1 MSTPSYS
8 NTEIPIKFASREISA
23 TDEFRSKWSGKNA
36 AIVISDVW
44 HGSGVPQKRLA
55 QLLHLL
61 VAIPMRS
68 DVLIMLQG
76 SPSSVDCAKELI
88 SASEHSVVVYDS
100 TSTFSAVY
108 PPDSFEWEGDASDNG
123 DSKSSRL
130 IYAGPDELIPKNVVD
145 AYVDSLIIR
154 AEDGLCHLESDDDSL
169 YWRRRVKFNPFT
181 AKRYIDA
188 MSCGMVKIPSR
199 VDLGI
204 EHSDYAEDD
213 VLASIRSKLASL
225 ESPFGSYW
233 FSLPVPDNVKTYMEE
248 VAFAKRAA
256 GAIRKIWERALECT
270 PFVIA
275 TSREKLDEF
284 MHNMDAQA
292 IEYIAEATGAKQMI
306 HAYMSGV
313 PLEDILA

>member
-1 MSTPSYS
+1 MLAPSCS

-36 AIVISDVW
+36 AIVITDVW

-68 DVLIMLQG
+68 DVLIMLQD
-76 SPSSVDCAKELI
+76 SPSSVDCARGFL
-88 SASEHSVVVYDS
+88 SSSENSMVVYDS
-100 TSTFSAVY
+100 TNTFGAIY
-108 PPDSFEWEGDASDNG
+108 PHDSFEWEESASSDADIA
-123 DSKSSRL
+123 SSRVV
-130 IYAGPDELIPKNVVD
+130 YAGPAELIPRNVTD

-154 AEDGLCHLESDDDSL
+154 AEDGLCHLEPDDDAP
-169 YWRRRVKFNPFT
+169 YWRRRVKFDPFT

-199 VDLGI
+199 VELGI
-204 EHSDYAEDD
+204 EHSNYAEDE
-213 VLASIRSKLASL
+213 VLVNIRLKLASL

-233 FSLPVPDNVKTYMEE
+233 FSLPVPDNVTTYMNEI
-248 VAFAKRAA
+248 ASAKRAA

-270 PFVIA
+270 PFVID
-275 TSREKLDEF
+275 TSREKLDDF
-284 MHNMDAQA
+284 VHGMDAQA
-292 IEYIAEATGAKQMI
+292 IDAIAEVIGAKQMI
-306 HAYMSGV
+306 CAYMSGV